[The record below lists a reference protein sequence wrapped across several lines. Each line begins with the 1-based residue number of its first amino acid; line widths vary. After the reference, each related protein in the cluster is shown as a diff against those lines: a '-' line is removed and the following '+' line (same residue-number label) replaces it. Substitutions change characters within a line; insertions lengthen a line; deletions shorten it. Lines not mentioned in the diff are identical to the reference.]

1 MKFRVRQL
9 VHPELLK
16 SLISNKLYS
25 TIISHLGNLSAS
37 VSHDEVMDF
46 GWEDGKPVRLCED
59 YQAKSK
65 TMSRGMPAALTLA
78 MSAARAS
85 VIDAC
90 SAEYFCANSKSPV
103 A

>member
-1 MKFRVRQL
+1 MLNRPTFGGHISLGAAPFRIVLIVRQ
-9 VHPELLK
+9 
-16 SLISNKLYS
+16 IR
-25 TIISHLGNLSAS
+25 S
-37 VSHDEVMDF
+37 VGLPSE
-46 GWEDGKPVRLCED
+46 PPD

-78 MSAARAS
+78 MSAASAS

>member
-1 MKFRVRQL
+1 MYKGTFSAASQS

-16 SLISNKLYS
+16 SLISNKLCS
-25 TIISHLGNLSAS
+25 TT
-37 VSHDEVMDF
+37 F
-46 GWEDGKPVRLCED
+46 GWEAGKPVRLCED
-59 YQAKSK
+59 YHAKSN
-65 TMSRGMPAALTLA
+65 TMSRGMPAAFTFA
-78 MSAARAS
+78 MSAASSS